1 MYVAFFSP
9 RNVLEYFKDPSGTL
23 IPKVFILRFLVSFL
37 LAPTLLASLGSRDV
51 RQLPLVVFDKCPEEK
66 AVCSE
71 GALNQVRSRPG
82 LQSGDFQGTAR
93 HVK

>member
-1 MYVAFFSP
+1 MYVAFSP

-23 IPKVFILRFLVSFL
+23 IPEVFILRFLVSFL
-37 LAPTLLASLGSRDV
+37 LAPTLIASLGSRDV
-51 RQLPLVVFDKCPEEK
+51 RQLPLVVFDKCPGEK

-71 GALNQVRSRPG
+71 GALNQVGSRQG